1 MWSHFSGQKENL
13 LLDDNITTNLEHW
26 IVRGPR
32 HPHKRPFETLIRQ
45 ARGGKGGNQRR
56 HDAEKSVL
64 HIFPMFLASNIF
76 MLIENIVLK
85 STPYNYKKMNL
96 FSRWKVSLINFPAK
110 ALLSK
115 QAKRKPTPDSFA
127 LRSPPENIFY
137 DSTQGV

>member
-32 HPHKRPFETLIRQ
+32 HPHERSFETLIRQ
-45 ARGGKGGNQRR
+45 ARGGKGGSQRR
-56 HDAEKSVL
+56 HDAEKSAL

-85 STPYNYKKMNL
+85 STPYNYKKNE
-96 FSRWKVSLINFPAK
+96 FVFAVE
-110 ALLSK
+110 
-115 QAKRKPTPDSFA
+115 SFA
-127 LRSPPENIFY
+127 NQFPRKSFAVKTSEKKT
-137 DSTQGV
+137 DSRLFRVTFTPRKHFL